1 MAEQNP
7 KPVDPKERLED
18 IAEEIKPK
26 LEQEIRDDAEQEPIS
41 PGNIPEPTKPPEPK
55 EGGPD
60 HA

>member
-1 MAEQNP
+1 MAENP

-26 LEQEIRDDAEQEPIS
+26 LDQEIRDDANQEPIS
-41 PGNIPEPTKPPEPK
+41 PSNIPEPATPPAPK
-55 EGGPD
+55 KGGPD